1 MGAASGMQQED
12 YQGFTGGQ
20 ERRTNQVVDP
30 NSREAT
36 LTRKNKLL
44 FGGLVVATVT
54 GKGW

>member
-1 MGAASGMQQED
+1 MGAAAGMQQED

-20 ERRTNQVVDP
+20 QRRTTQMVDP

-54 GKGW
+54 GKG